1 MAIVKETANNKYWK
15 GVEKR
20 EPLHTIAWSVNWYS
34 HYGIPIANMEVP
46 QKSKNRI
53 KYDPA
58 VPLLGI

>member
-46 QKSKNRI
+46 QKSKNRTI
-53 KYDPA
+53 
-58 VPLLGI
+58 I